1 MSCHFNPIFPP
12 HLELGEAEQ
21 GPAKRKK
28 VTFSSDTRLYDRWT
42 KMGGTPVLSSPSCDV
57 MAPDS
62 KCSSLSEMVNQVC
75 AIADRTKLDDDHVMA
90 GIINICT
97 EMAGCDDD
105 DAIAAAFYAGADQ
118 LTAFETTG
126 VLSIHK
132 PSDDTDTSDNIGS
145 PRAIANMGTMVVY
158 KPVM

>member
-1 MSCHFNPIFPP
+1 
-12 HLELGEAEQ
+12 
-21 GPAKRKK
+21 
-28 VTFSSDTRLYDRWT
+28 
-42 KMGGTPVLSSPSCDV
+42 MGGTPVLTSSPSCDV
-57 MAPDS
+57 MDPDS
-62 KCSSLSEMVNQVC
+62 KCSSLSEMVNHVC
-75 AIADRTKLDDDHVMA
+75 VIADRTKLDDDHVMA

-118 LTAFETTG
+118 LTAFETAG
-126 VLSIHK
+126 VLSTPK

>member
-1 MSCHFNPIFPP
+1 MSCHFNPISPP

-28 VTFSSDTRLYDRWT
+28 VTFSSDTRTR
-42 KMGGTPVLSSPSCDV
+42 VLSSPSCDV
-57 MAPDS
+57 LDPDS

-105 DAIAAAFYAGADQ
+105 DAIAAAFYDGADQ
-118 LTAFETTG
+118 LTAFETAG
-126 VLSIHK
+126 VLSTPR

-158 KPVM
+158 KAVM